1 MSDQHKLYINGEWIQ
16 TEASVANVSPSDTK
30 DVIGQ
35 YAQASAAQVQ
45 AAISAAN
52 TAVAEWGQSAL
63 ETRYTLLMDIGNELI
78 ARSGELGE
86 LLAREEGKRALRV
99 LVKSI
104 GLDSS
109 STTLPLR
116 STVKSTIAQSL

>member
-16 TEASVANVSPSDTK
+16 TEASVANVSPSDTN

-45 AAISAAN
+45 AAIAAAN

-63 ETRYTLLMDIGNELI
+63 ETRYTLLMDIGSELI

-86 LLAREEGKRALRV
+86 LLAREEGKTRAEGV
-99 LVKSI
+99 GEV
-104 GLDSS
+104 
-109 STTLPLR
+109 
-116 STVKSTIAQSL
+116 